1 MKIHT
6 ADFKEAIAKGG
17 RQIHS
22 KILYGLEELE
32 SELYSITYSYEGNI
46 LKSVMK
52 TLEVETTVDIPINE
66 EIKWLFGVLVDEDY
80 EYLDYGNFI
89 VYKSEFNEDTG
100 YYTLICCDKMLYSM
114 KPYENMNINYPITVR
129 SYISEIADYLG
140 LDFANESDTSFANWN
155 KEIPNE
161 KYLDASG
168 NDIGYTFRDV
178 LDELAQVTASTICIN
193 DDDELEIRYITN
205 TLDTITGKHLKDIN
219 VKFGEQ
225 YGPVNSIVL
234 SRSGEADNVYIQDE
248 QSIEENGLCEIKII
262 DNQIMNDNNRSDYLP
277 DLLSKLGGLEYYVND
292 FSSTGI
298 CYLELCDRY
307 TIQHGGNSYS
317 CIMMND
323 EINVTSGLEELI
335 HTELLEESQTDYT
348 KADKTDRKINQ
359 TYLIVD
365 KQNQVIESLISNV
378 TEQNSKISQIT
389 QTVDELDAK
398 IQDIADITTAGETS
412 YASLQLDEINE
423 SEPISVTIR
432 PITNSIS
439 YLYPKASGLYPDDTL
454 FMPDRKLRFT
464 NRSTN
469 EVFDYVLPD
478 DLLYYDSTHYDEFYL
493 NYDSQTC
500 QVTKRCAYDADGN
513 VVLLANE
520 VINSYTY
527 PLIQLTD
534 GDYTISIPGYEF
546 GYLSVRLMTSNIY
559 TSQFATKAE
568 VTSEINQTSQQITA
582 QVNAKFTNYST
593 TTQMNSAI
601 AIKANEITSS
611 VSSTYE
617 TKSSAQYNYSQLQQ
631 TDQSITSTVAT
642 KVGNNEIISKINQ
655 SPESVT
661 INANKIS
668 LSGKAINLTAD
679 GISISSRNFA
689 LDTNGNLTA
698 YNVNVTGTVNATG
711 GTFNGSVNIY
721 SGNSL
726 NCYTSSG
733 NRSLKVDNSGVS
745 VYGGAGTYC
754 GALSP
759 MIAGESA
766 YGIGLRS
773 RDGQTGLSVYNEVTQ
788 VTSPN
793 GIYAYAF
800 HQVSLEQMKKNI
812 SKFSKNALDIVENG
826 EIYNFNYKT
835 EDDTFKRHIGFVIG
849 DKYKTPDEVISTDG
863 NGIDTYSMISILWK
877 AVQEQQEQIEE
888 LKKEI
893 NKLKGDK

>member
-1 MKIHT
+1 MKTHT

-66 EIKWLFGVLVDEDY
+66 EIKWLFGVLVDEEY

-100 YYTLICCDKMLYSM
+100 HFTLTCCDKMLYSM

-129 SYISEIADYLG
+129 SYISEIANYLG
-140 LDFANESDTSFANWN
+140 LDFANENDTSFANWN

-161 KYLDASG
+161 KYLDANG

-225 YGPVNSIVL
+225 YGPVNVIVL
-234 SRSGEADNVYIQDE
+234 SRSGEADNVYYPAVLP
-248 QSIEENGLCEIKII
+248 ENPCEVKIV

-277 DLLSKLGGLEYYVND
+277 DIYGKLNGLQYYVND

-307 TIQHGGNSYS
+307 TIQHGDNSYS

-365 KQNQVIESLISNV
+365 KQNQIIEGVISDVAGQNITISR
-378 TEQNSKISQIT
+378 ISQK
-389 QTVDELDAK
+389 VDELDSK
-398 IQDIADITTAGETS
+398 IQDIADITVAGETS
-412 YASLQLDEINE
+412 YASLQLDDINE

-432 PITNSIS
+432 PITNNIS
-439 YLYPKASGLYPDDTL
+439 YLYPRASGLYPSNTL
-454 FMPDRKLRFT
+454 YMPDRKLRFT

-493 NYDSQTC
+493 NYDSHTC
-500 QVTKRCAYDADGN
+500 QVTKKCGYDANGN
-513 VVLLANE
+513 VVLLPNE
-520 VINSYTY
+520 AITSYTY
-527 PLIQLTD
+527 PSIQLTD

-546 GYLSVRLMTSNIY
+546 GYLSVRLMASNIY
-559 TSQFATKAE
+559 TSQFARKVE
-568 VTSEINQTSQQITA
+568 VTSEINQKADEINLVVAQKLDEEDFTHAKIVAKINDDTSQVQIEA
-582 QVNAKFTNYST
+582 DKVDINANDVINILAGNTINLTSK
-593 TTQMNSAI
+593 AI
-601 AIKANEITSS
+601 AINSTNFKVTTS
-611 VSSTYE
+611 
-617 TKSSAQYNYSQLQQ
+617 
-631 TDQSITSTVAT
+631 
-642 KVGNNEIISKINQ
+642 
-655 SPESVT
+655 
-661 INANKIS
+661 
-668 LSGKAINLTAD
+668 
-679 GISISSRNFA
+679 
-689 LDTNGNLTA
+689 GNLTA
-698 YNVNVTGTVNATG
+698 TNANVSGTVTSNNVNITG
-711 GTFNGSVNIY
+711 GSLSLTGNYVDGSSQSKLKIQSTNSSNLMFSNSNRLNGNGVNIISQVAEGS
-721 SGNSL
+721 SGVGSFIVSNNLGDSISL
-726 NCYTSSG
+726 NVFNDTSNSATIAVSG
-733 NRSLKVDNSGVS
+733 GGSNS
-745 VYGGAGTYC
+745 Y
-754 GALSP
+754 
-759 MIAGESA
+759 
-766 YGIGLRS
+766 
-773 RDGQTGLSVYNEVTQ
+773 
-788 VTSPN
+788 VTSN
-793 GIYAYAF
+793 SVISSQFINNSRESQKKDIKKYKNNAIELVKNSDIYEYRYK
-800 HQVSLEQMKKNI
+800 EEEGKK
-812 SKFSKNALDIVENG
+812 
-826 EIYNFNYKT
+826 
-835 EDDTFKRHIGFVIG
+835 HIGFVIG
-849 DKYKTPDEVISTDG
+849 DLGGEYRTPDEVISTDG
-863 NGIDTYSMISILWK
+863 NGIDTYTMISILWK

-893 NKLKGDK
+893 NKLKGEK